1 MFGGI
6 HDITHEKNDLM
17 IINPETHEWRVVD
30 SDTSHAKEEGNVTPR
45 DQKFEEQD
53 TKKIA

>member
-45 DQKFEEQD
+45 DQKFEE
-53 TKKIA
+53 